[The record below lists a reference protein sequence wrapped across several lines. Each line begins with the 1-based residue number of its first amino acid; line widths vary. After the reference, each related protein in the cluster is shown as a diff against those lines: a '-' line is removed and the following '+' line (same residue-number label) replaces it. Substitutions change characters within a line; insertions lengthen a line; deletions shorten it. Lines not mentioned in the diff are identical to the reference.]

1 MISVKKNV
9 SASSFVVLIGSLSA
23 VALGVAF
30 YLGYLFR
37 EPLPTEYHE
46 MLFEQVLEEAEE
58 RERRERKG
66 EAGIEVLSNV
76 TIPDSEE
83 YSQVGSIQLDFQN
96 LDMET
101 AGKDPL
107 TGDRIREVLA
117 PALVSGDLVGRNA
130 VIADMLSRLTPE
142 NAIHALEVFENT
154 PSSYHTDNNFRLFLH
169 AWAKVDGASAL
180 AYAMDNADAHRVEG
194 GHVWAMSGWTAT
206 DPQAA
211 YEFVTSREKIDHG
224 LYHGLVRGWGRID
237 LDGAQQ
243 FVSTIEDKRLRG
255 RMTDVVGESVLEQ
268 RGTQGAFEWLGQL
281 DQKDGFTQAA
291 YNAVVGRSISRS
303 SSSLA
308 EWISRNPDNRNIQPW
323 MFRETAK
330 KIASRDPGLAASW
343 LESNLANKSVNAEV
357 IGQVASSW
365 VESDPQAAA
374 SWVDSLQGTRVYDK
388 ELAKKL
394 GGAWARKDPQAA
406 FEWADNLEP
415 DLWRPTSASIVG
427 NMSKEQLREY
437 APIIKKSPAESVND
451 GLRAAYA
458 MRMSEEDPHSAMEQ
472 ALMMQDTLGRE
483 KVTVHIAKKLFKKN
497 PKQIKEWLPQSGLSV
512 ASQQRILRNQ

>member
-1 MISVKKNV
+1 MSRV
-9 SASSFVVLIGSLSA
+9 ASIGSFW
-23 VALGVAF
+23 VVTLGVAF
-30 YLGYLFR
+30 YLGFLFR
-37 EPLPTEYHE
+37 DPIPSEYQE
-46 MLFEQVLEEAEE
+46 MLFEQVLEDSEE
-58 RERRERKG
+58 RERREKEQSEGLLEFDGFR
-66 EAGIEVLSNV
+66 
-76 TIPDSEE
+76 IPDSE
-83 YSQVGSIQLDFQN
+83 QFDHTGSLQLDFQN
-96 LDMET
+96 LDLET
-101 AGKDPL
+101 VGKEPL
-107 TGDRIREVLA
+107 TNERLREVLA
-117 PALVSGDLVGRNA
+117 PALVSSDLVGRNA
-130 VIADMLSRLTPE
+130 VIADMLARLTPE
-142 NAIHALEVFENT
+142 NATAALGVFEST

-169 AWAKVDGASAL
+169 AWAKIDGASAL
-180 AYAMDNADAHRVEG
+180 AYTMDNPDAHRVEG
-194 GHVWAMSGWTAT
+194 GQTWAMSGWTAT

-211 YEFVTSREKIDHG
+211 YEFVTSREKVDYG

-281 DQKDGFTQAA
+281 DSQDGFTQAA

-343 LESNLANKSVNAEV
+343 LESNLANKSVNGEV

-365 VESDPQAAA
+365 VELDPQAAA

-406 FEWADNLEP
+406 FEWADGLEP

>member
-1 MISVKKNV
+1 M
-9 SASSFVVLIGSLSA
+9 IGSFW
-23 VALGVAF
+23 VVTLGVAF
-30 YLGYLFR
+30 YFGFVSR
-37 EPLPTEYHE
+37 SPLPSEYQE
-46 MLFEQVLEEAEE
+46 MLFEQVLEESKE
-58 RERRERKG
+58 REKRERLEEQG
-66 EAGIEVLSNV
+66 FEIISSDG
-76 TIPDSEE
+76 IPDSGD
-83 YSQVGSIQLDFQN
+83 YNQVGSIQLDFQN
-96 LDMET
+96 LDLESV
-101 AGKDPL
+101 GKGPL
-107 TGDRIREVLA
+107 TGERIREVLT
-117 PALVSGDLVGRNA
+117 PALISGDLVGRNA

-142 NAIHALEVFENT
+142 NALDALEVFENT

-180 AYAMDNADAHRVEG
+180 AYAMDNPKAHRVEG
-194 GHVWAMSGWTAT
+194 GQTWAMSGWTAT

-211 YEFVTSREKIDHG
+211 YEFVTSREKVDYG

-255 RMTDVVGESVLEQ
+255 RMTDVVGESVVEQ
-268 RGTQGAFEWLGQL
+268 RGTHGALEWLGQL

-291 YNAVVGRSISRS
+291 YNSVVGRSVSRS

-308 EWISRNPDNRNIQPW
+308 EWLSRNPDNNNIQPW

-343 LESNLANKSVNAEV
+343 LESNLANKSVNGEV

-374 SWVDSLQGTRVYDK
+374 LWVDSLQGTRVYDK

-394 GGAWARKDPQAA
+394 AGKWARSDPKAA
-406 FEWADNLEP
+406 FEWADDLEP

-427 NMSKEQLREY
+427 NMSKEKLREY
-437 APIIKKSPAESVND
+437 APIIKESPAEGVND

-458 MRMSEEDPHSAMEQ
+458 MRMSEDDPYSAIEQ

-483 KVTVHIAKKLFKKN
+483 KVTVHIAKKIYKEN
-497 PKQIKEWLPQSGLSV
+497 PERIKEWLPQSGLSE